1 MDSRSVSEPERVSRR
16 SNGGGGGSARSWRDG
31 LERREEE
38 VDEACDGAEERES
51 GVAVRGRRPEGDGVL
66 SLEMEESLSRA

>member
-1 MDSRSVSEPERVSRR
+1 VDSRSVSEPERVSRR
-16 SNGGGGGSARSWRDG
+16 CKGGGGGSARSCRGG

-51 GVAVRGRRPEGDGVL
+51 GVAARARRPEGDGVL

>member
-16 SNGGGGGSARSWRDG
+16 SNGGGGGSARSCRDG
-31 LERREEE
+31 LERREE

-51 GVAVRGRRPEGDGVL
+51 GVAARVRRPEGDGVL